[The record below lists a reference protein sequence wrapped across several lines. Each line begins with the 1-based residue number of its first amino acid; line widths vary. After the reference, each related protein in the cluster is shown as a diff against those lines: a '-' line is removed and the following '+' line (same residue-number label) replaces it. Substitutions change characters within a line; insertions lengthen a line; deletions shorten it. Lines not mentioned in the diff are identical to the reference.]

1 MSVVSE
7 RTEKLEEGFDL
18 DRGGGIWDRG
28 SEVWILQDGGSAE
41 MQQLVR
47 STNKDSPKPAMRG
60 GVLIKYKIHAINLF

>member
-28 SEVWILQDGGSAE
+28 SEVWILQDGRSTE

-47 STNKDSPKPAMRG
+47 STNKDSHDMCFPPISLQFEKE
-60 GVLIKYKIHAINLF
+60 